1 MNIIDLL
8 PQGQFAPLGE
18 INIYGLINT
27 FVQLI
32 LIFSSILF
40 VFNIL
45 IGGIKFILS
54 RGEKDKKSQA
64 SRQIFNAF
72 IGITII
78 FGTWAVMGFLSQ
90 FFGIDLLYFKIPS
103 I

>member
-8 PQGQFAPLGE
+8 PQGQFTPLGE

-27 FVQLI
+27 SVQLL
-32 LIFSSILF
+32 LIFSSVLF

-54 RGEKDKKSQA
+54 QGEKDKRNQA
-64 SRQIFNAF
+64 SRQILNAF

-78 FGTWAVMGFLSQ
+78 FGTWAIMGFLSQ
-90 FFGIDLLYFKIPS
+90 FFGINLLNFQIPS